1 MSEKMVCMNFYKE
14 ITPEN
19 DGIEILVGYQEV
31 FCQCCDCHEIEFGTR
46 IYATNLIF
54 NGGEK

>member
-1 MSEKMVCMNFYKE
+1 MMSEKMVCMTCYEE

-31 FCQCCDCHEIEFGTR
+31 FYQCDDCHEI
-46 IYATNLIF
+46 
-54 NGGEK
+54 